1 MLAGVSSHSPMVT
14 NSNSAG
20 NGFSSDRPFQFV
32 DGRHQHVLVTGGT
45 GFIGQSL
52 VPALVDQGLR
62 VTVLTRRNRLP
73 PSLQVEQV
81 QAVRALDTI
90 ADSEPVDAVINL
102 AGARIL
108 GMPWTNARRDELLRS
123 RVGLTRDLVKW
134 MAGRR
139 RPPRCLLSASAIG
152 FYGVQPTSDDTP
164 LTEDGPPQP
173 LFMSRLCQAW
183 EQAAE
188 EAVLLGV
195 QVACMRFGLVL
206 GRGGALPMLLLPVR
220 LGLGGRLGSGNQW
233 LSWVHI
239 HDLLR
244 AVSHAWQALEQAP
257 GKALNFYNVTA
268 PGAVRQ
274 RDFTRTA
281 ATVLRRPAFMPTPG
295 WPMRM
300 LLGEQSQLLL
310 EGQRVVPARLQQEG
324 FVFRYPQ
331 LQPALEH
338 LAARGR

>member
-1 MLAGVSSHSPMVT
+1 MTTQPALNGLAP
-14 NSNSAG
+14 
-20 NGFSSDRPFQFV
+20 DRPFQFV

-45 GFIGQSL
+45 GFIGQAL
-52 VPALVDQGLR
+52 VPALVEQGLR
-62 VTVLTRRNRLP
+62 VTVLTRRHNLP
-73 PSLQVEQV
+73 PLLRQKQVR
-81 QAVRALDTI
+81 AVRSLDAI
-90 ADSEPVDAVINL
+90 PDDEPVDTVINL

-108 GMPWTNARRDELLRS
+108 GMPWTTARRDELLRS
-123 RVGLTRDLVKW
+123 RVGLTRELVKW

-139 RPPRCLLSASAIG
+139 NRPRCLLSASAIG
-152 FYGVQPTSDDTP
+152 FYGVQPAADDTP
-164 LTEDGPPQP
+164 LAEDGAPQSM
-173 LFMSRLCQAW
+173 FMSRLCQAW

-188 EAVLLGV
+188 EALLHGV
-195 QVACMRFGLVL
+195 QVACLRFGLVL

-220 LGLGGRLGSGNQW
+220 LGLGGPLGSGSQW

-244 AVSHAWQALEQAP
+244 AVAHAWQALDRSP
-257 GKALNFYNVTA
+257 GKEPNFYNVTA

-274 RDFTRTA
+274 RDFSRTA
-281 ATVLRRPAFMPTPG
+281 AAVLRRPAFMSTPG
-295 WPMRM
+295 WPMRI

-310 EGQRVVPARLQQEG
+310 EGQRVIPARLQQEG

-338 LAARGR
+338 LAAPRR

>member
-1 MLAGVSSHSPMVT
+1 MVT
-14 NSNSAG
+14 NPAPT
-20 NGFSSDRPFQFV
+20 GFAPDRPFQFV

-45 GFIGQSL
+45 GFIGQAL
-52 VPALVDQGLR
+52 VAALVDQGLR
-62 VTVLTRRNRLP
+62 VTVLTRRDRLP
-73 PSLQVEQV
+73 PPLQREQV
-81 QAVRALDTI
+81 KAVRSLDAI
-90 ADSEPVDAVINL
+90 NEDEPVDAVINL

-108 GMPWTNARRDELLRS
+108 GLRWTAARREELLRS

-139 RPPRCLLSASAIG
+139 HRPRCLLSASAIG
-152 FYGVQPTSDDTP
+152 FYGVQTPADDTQ
-164 LTEDGPPQP
+164 LSEDGPPQP

-206 GRGGALPMLLLPVR
+206 GRGGALPMMLLPVR
-220 LGLGGRLGSGNQW
+220 LGLGGRLGSGSQW

-244 AVSHAWQALEQAP
+244 ALSHAWQALERAP
-257 GKALNFYNVTA
+257 GKAPKFYNVTA

-274 RDFTRTA
+274 RDFSRTA
-281 ATVLRRPAFMPTPG
+281 AAVLRRPAFMPTPG
-295 WPMRM
+295 WPMRV

-310 EGQRVVPARLQQEG
+310 EGQRVIPARLQQEG

>member
-1 MLAGVSSHSPMVT
+1 MPTKPAL
-14 NSNSAG
+14 
-20 NGFSSDRPFQFV
+20 NGFAPDRPFNFV

-62 VTVLTRRNRLP
+62 VTVLTRRDRLP
-73 PSLQVEQV
+73 PPLQREQV
-81 QAVRALDTI
+81 QAVRSLDTI
-90 ADSEPVDAVINL
+90 ADNDPVDAVINL

-108 GMPWTNARRDELLRS
+108 GLPWTEARRKELLRS
-123 RVGLTRDLVKW
+123 RVGLTRDLVTW

-139 RPPRCLLSASAIG
+139 IRPRCLLSASAIG
-152 FYGVQPTSDDTP
+152 FYGVQPQSDDTP
-164 LTEDGPPQP
+164 LTEDGAPQSV
-173 LFMSRLCQAW
+173 FMSRLCQAW

-195 QVACMRFGLVL
+195 QVACLRFGLVL
-206 GRGGALPMLLLPVR
+206 GRGGALPMMLLPVR
-220 LGLGGRLGSGNQW
+220 LGLGGRLGSGSQW

-239 HDLLR
+239 QDLLR
-244 AVSHAWQALEQAP
+244 AVAHAWQALERAP
-257 GKALNFYNVTA
+257 GKAPNFYNVTA

-274 RDFTRTA
+274 RDFSRTA
-281 ATVLRRPAFMPTPG
+281 AAVLRRPAFMPTPG

-324 FVFRYPQ
+324 FVFHYPQ